1 MRIQLNPYIYFSGNA
16 AEAIE
21 FYVRVFGAKP
31 ESIIKYTESG
41 MPCDEDYK
49 QKIFYARLLFQN
61 NALLISDVFKG
72 GDIKIGENIQLS
84 LEVND
89 PDELEAIFN
98 RMAEGG
104 TIAMPLQPQSWDAIA
119 GLIKDKFGISW
130 MFNCPMKY
138 VAEKIEG
145 DELLA

>member
-1 MRIQLNPYIYFSGNA
+1 MQLNPYLYFSGNA
-16 AEAIE
+16 SEAVD
-21 FYVRVFGAKP
+21 FYANVFNATV
-31 ESIIKYTESG
+31 ESLITYAGSG
-41 MPCDEDYK
+41 MPCDADYEK
-49 QKIFYARLLFQN
+49 KIFYARLLFQN

-72 GDIKIGENIQLS
+72 GDIKIGENIQMN

-89 PDELEAIFN
+89 PDELEIIFN

-138 VAEKIEG
+138 VVEKFG
-145 DELLA
+145 RDEWQA